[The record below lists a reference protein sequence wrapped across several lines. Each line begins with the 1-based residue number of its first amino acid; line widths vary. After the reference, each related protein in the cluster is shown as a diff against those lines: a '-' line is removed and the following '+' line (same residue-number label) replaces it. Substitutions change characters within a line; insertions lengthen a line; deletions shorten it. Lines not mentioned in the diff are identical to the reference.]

1 MSPKDPKVSS
11 LGSRISY
18 PPKAVGDGVSV
29 LLGIGV
35 FDGVM
40 V

>member
-1 MSPKDPKVSS
+1 MSPKDPKVFS

-18 PPKAVGDGVSV
+18 PPKAVGEGV
-29 LLGIGV
+29 GV
-35 FDGVM
+35 FDGVT